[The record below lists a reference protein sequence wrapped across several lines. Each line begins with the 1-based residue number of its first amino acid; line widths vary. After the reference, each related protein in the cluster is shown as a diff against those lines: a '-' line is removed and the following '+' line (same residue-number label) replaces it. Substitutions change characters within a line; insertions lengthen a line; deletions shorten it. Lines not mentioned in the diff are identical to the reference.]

1 MQIQV
6 DIGFD
11 ELLGIVK
18 RLPKD
23 QVLKLKKELER
34 QDENNADLQSLESF
48 LMEAPTFSDKQ
59 LEEIANTRKAINKWR
74 TK

>member
-11 ELLGIVK
+11 ELLDVVK
-18 RLPKD
+18 KLPEDQRSILRNELDTKPVKSRKD
-23 QVLKLKKELER
+23 NFR
-34 QDENNADLQSLESF
+34 DLL
-48 LMEAPTFSDKQ
+48 LNGPTFSDKQ
-59 LEEIANTRKAINKWR
+59 IEAMEETRKAINKWR